1 MNAKDKDIRNGKGTE
16 QAKDGAAQA
25 EDWLIPEDGRQYLRD
40 LFGKLKNPVA
50 IKVFSPEG
58 EPGPYTEFMVKF
70 ARDLDRLG
78 DKITASFH
86 TVGDAQAAKYEV
98 DVPSVL
104 ISPDEYHMRFLGA
117 PMGEEARAFIEGI
130 MFASLGVSGL
140 SGQSKKL
147 LADFDEE
154 RLIQVFVSPT
164 CPYCPG
170 QIINAF
176 KAAVEK
182 PSLIKAE
189 AVVTVEN
196 EDLAMKYGV
205 GSVPHTV
212 INDTHNMLG
221 LMPEE
226 RFVLEMILLQDAEET
241 QDGHGHAHGHALDSG
256 APGGAQVIET
266 DLVVA
271 GAGPAGLTAGIYGER
286 SGMRTVILEKG
297 VIGGQVALTPVVEN
311 YPGFAN
317 VAGAKLMEIMS
328 QHAREYC
335 TINEG
340 EDIAEVKVGKNI
352 EVITGRGVYVA
363 KALIIATGA
372 TWRKLGAMG
381 EDRYFGLGVNYCA
394 TCDGYLYKGRKVAV
408 VGGGNTA
415 LTDAL
420 HLRNLG
426 VDVTVIHRRD
436 AFRAERHLQD
446 SLEREGVPVLWNK
459 EVLEIQGDELR
470 VNNLRLVD
478 TVTGEESDFA
488 VNGVFVAIGHDA
500 NNALARQLGL
510 AMDQGGFIKV
520 DAQMR
525 TSIPRIYAAGDVTGG
540 VQQIVTAVGEG
551 SAAAL
556 AAFEDTAHPYWKK

>member
-1 MNAKDKDIRNGKGTE
+1 MNAKKGDTKNDKT
-16 QAKDGAAQA
+16 AAPTQTPA
-25 EDWLIPEDGRQYLRD
+25 DEWLIPEDGRQYLREI
-40 LFGKLKNPVA
+40 FSKLKTPVA
-50 IKVFSPEG
+50 IKVFTAAG
-58 EPGPYTEFMVKF
+58 EPGPYTDFMVKF

-78 DKITASFH
+78 EKIHATFH
-86 TVGDAQAAKYEV
+86 KVGDGEAAKYEV

-104 ISPDEYHMRFLGA
+104 ISPDAYHMRFLGA
-117 PMGEEARAFIEGI
+117 PLGEEARAFIEGI
-130 MFASLGVSGL
+130 MYASLGTSGM
-140 SGQSKKL
+140 SAQSKKM
-147 LADFDEE
+147 LAGFDEE
-154 RLIQVFVSPT
+154 RFIQVFVSPT

-182 PSLIKAE
+182 PGRIKAE

-196 EDLAMKYGV
+196 EELARKYGV

-212 INDTHNMLG
+212 INDAHNMLG

-226 RFVLEMILLQDAEET
+226 RFVQEMISLEDAEEPHG
-241 QDGHGHAHGHALDSG
+241 GHDHVHDHAHDGASG
-256 APGGAQVIET
+256 GLEVIEI

-271 GAGPAGLTAGIYGER
+271 GAGPAGLTAGIYAER
-286 SGMRTVILEKG
+286 SGMKTVILEKG
-297 VIGGQVALTPVVEN
+297 VIGGQVTLTPVVEN

-317 VAGAKLMEIMS
+317 VAGGKLMEIMS

-335 TINEG
+335 TIREG
-340 EDIAEVKVGKNI
+340 EEVAEVKVGKQI
-352 EVITGRGVYVA
+352 EVITGRSRFVA

-372 TWRKLGAMG
+372 TWRKLGALG

-394 TCDGYLYKGRKVAV
+394 SCDGYLYKGKKVAV

-420 HLRNLG
+420 HLKNLG
-426 VDVTVIHRRD
+426 VDVTVIHRRE
-436 AFRAERHLQD
+436 AFRAEKHLQD
-446 SLEREGVPVLWNK
+446 SLAREGVPVLWNK
-459 EVLEIQGDELR
+459 EVLEIQGDDMR
-470 VNNLRLVD
+470 VHTLRLVD
-478 TVTGEESDFA
+478 TKTGEESDFA

-500 NNALARQLGL
+500 NNAIAQQLGL
-510 AMDQGGFIKV
+510 AMDKDGFIVV
-520 DAQMR
+520 DRNMR

-556 AAFEDTAHPYWKK
+556 AAFEDTTHPYWKK